1 MYDFAL
7 VLLIAQHSQR
17 DPREYL
23 PFLREL
29 KALEKCYQR
38 FRIDDHLKRYGK
50 ALKDLADGGDQYFSE
65 ALLYMEKHQLYIDG
79 LAIWKG
85 KTKEY
90 KEVMNLYGDWLYDR
104 REFEE
109 AAMAFDLAC
118 SYPKAMQA
126 YEKAHAWR
134 PLFNLALEHDLGEE
148 KIKELGYKVA
158 ENLCT
163 RKRWVDAAIVYQ
175 DYADDVS
182 EAVRAYTNGNEL
194 SDALRLAT
202 KTKKRE
208 LVKDIIYPGALDL
221 VSQMFEDMEEME
233 AQLQK
238 QASRLKEL
246 RQNKLENPNAFF
258 GVEDLSL
265 HNVDVTTDV
274 STPISTF
281 TRYTVAP
288 TSTSRSVSKRTSR
301 SKRKLDMKNAAGR
314 RGTVEEESYILASWV
329 KLVSRL
335 SGLQNEA
342 GKLFRNIRF
351 FEEEHILEGKKLQ
364 VFLLEFEESLKT
376 VIDEVWDNAIT
387 DSDKQ
392 TVEPPDASMTVPREQ
407 DTTSGPAKPTLG
419 PRTWVLQDQ
428 FWP

>member
-1 MYDFAL
+1 
-7 VLLIAQHSQR
+7 
-17 DPREYL
+17 
-23 PFLREL
+23 
-29 KALEKCYQR
+29 
-38 FRIDDHLKRYGK
+38 
-50 ALKDLADGGDQYFSE
+50 
-65 ALLYMEKHQLYIDG
+65 
-79 LAIWKG
+79 
-85 KTKEY
+85 
-90 KEVMNLYGDWLYDR
+90 
-104 REFEE
+104 
-109 AAMAFDLAC
+109 MAFDLAC

-163 RKRWVDAAIVYQ
+163 RKRWVDAAIVYR
-175 DYADDVS
+175 DYAEDVS

-194 SDALRLAT
+194 SDALRLVT

-208 LVKDIIYPGALDL
+208 LVRDIIYPGALDL
-221 VSQMFEDMEEME
+221 VSQMFEDLEEME

-342 GKLFRNIRF
+342 GKLFRSIRF

-387 DSDKQ
+387 DCDKQ
-392 TVEPPDASMTVPREQ
+392 TVEPPDASTTVPREQ
-407 DTTSGPAKPTLG
+407 DTTSRPAKPTLG